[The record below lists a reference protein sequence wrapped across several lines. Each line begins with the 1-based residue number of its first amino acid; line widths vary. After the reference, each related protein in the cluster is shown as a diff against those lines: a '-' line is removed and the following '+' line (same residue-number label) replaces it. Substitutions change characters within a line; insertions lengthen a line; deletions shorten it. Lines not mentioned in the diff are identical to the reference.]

1 MDSKQF
7 VQVIRTKYNK
17 YTAVIARYHD
27 KFRECLELQV
37 SWVLPWEFTLTKLK
51 RISWLAI
58 KSASKPNI
66 FSVFMALE
74 PTTHRISS
82 NNYNKL

>member
-17 YTAVIARYHD
+17 YTAVIERYHD
-27 KFRECLELQV
+27 NLENVQNYKCRG
-37 SWVLPWEFTLTKLK
+37 VLPWEFTLSKLK
-51 RISWLAI
+51 RMWLAI

-66 FSVFMALE
+66 FSFFMALE

-82 NNYNKL
+82 NNYNKS

>member
-17 YTAVIARYHD
+17 YTAVIERYHD

-37 SWVLPWEFTLTKLK
+37 SWGTTMGVYTDQIETY
-51 RISWLAI
+51 
-58 KSASKPNI
+58 
-66 FSVFMALE
+66 VMAC
-74 PTTHRISS
+74 
-82 NNYNKL
+82 N